1 MVSSEGL
8 FLDTIIYLMHMLFSG
23 VSMHYNKSVY
33 LSDLSYNEREIDLSP
48 NVETIL
54 DDYGIIS
61 KINSDSSGFD
71 YIPTYAGLEKYPAIC
86 VFCKFTLHI
95 CI

>member
-1 MVSSEGL
+1 M
-8 FLDTIIYLMHMLFSG
+8 
-23 VSMHYNKSVY
+23 
-33 LSDLSYNEREIDLSP
+33 SDLSYNERKIDFTP

-54 DDYGIIS
+54 DDYGIVS

-86 VFCKFTLHI
+86 VFCKFELFVHI
-95 CI
+95 NMMKKYIFMFSSWRDTIHKLGSY